1 MLGTCLE
8 AACQEKG
15 ETTSKMQDLKNE
27 IKEHE
32 STVLLLSIKIEL
44 QRQL

>member
-8 AACQEKG
+8 AARQEKG